1 MVGSESKRSASN
13 MSSFILIP
21 GAGGSAWYWH
31 RVVPLLERSGHEAIA
46 VDLPG
51 DDERKGLDDYA
62 AIVVRAIGDRAGVI
76 LVAQSL
82 GGFTA
87 PLVCAR
93 VPVRM
98 LVLVNAMI
106 PLPGETPGAWWD
118 NTGSEKA
125 RVDAAK
131 RHGYGAAFDL
141 ATYFLHDVPEP
152 VVRDGAAHQR
162 QQAESI
168 FAQPCRFDAWPD
180 VPIRVVVG
188 ADDRFFPRAFQR
200 RIARKRLK
208 RAVDEV
214 PGGHLV
220 ALSNP
225 RGLADRLLAYDRKL
239 RR

>member
-98 LVLVNAMI
+98 LVL
-106 PLPGETPGAWWD
+106 PRQD
-118 NTGSEKA
+118 
-125 RVDAAK
+125 
-131 RHGYGAAFDL
+131 HG
-141 ATYFLHDVPEP
+141 
-152 VVRDGAAHQR
+152 
-162 QQAESI
+162 
-168 FAQPCRFDAWPD
+168 
-180 VPIRVVVG
+180 
-188 ADDRFFPRAFQR
+188 PRAVLDHLSFVLGWSS
-200 RIARKRLK
+200 ARTTASFR
-208 RAVDEV
+208 E
-214 PGGHLV
+214 
-220 ALSNP
+220 LSSAASP
-225 RGLADRLLAYDRKL
+225 ASG
-239 RR
+239 